1 MGMKSTV
8 QVIVFFRRK
17 LQLVYAV
24 TQMEGGLGALTAGL
38 GCCQSHSTH
47 TGRSAGHTSHRGEW
61 EVCLDSSQRHWLLV
75 QALWVTEIETG
86 QHTSVSY

>member
-24 TQMEGGLGALTAGL
+24 TQMEG
-38 GCCQSHSTH
+38 
-47 TGRSAGHTSHRGEW
+47 
-61 EVCLDSSQRHWLLV
+61 V
-75 QALWVTEIETG
+75 WVHLR
-86 QHTSVSY
+86 QD